1 MEKKR
6 LLFIIVSLFIA
17 LSSAFAQYVDLGLP
31 SGTKW
36 KSQSESSSY
45 TFAYALRY
53 YDGFLPTSGQFEELI
68 ENCTWKWTGKGY
80 KVIGRNGN
88 SIYLSAD
95 FKRGDDYFGAFWSKT
110 KDGEDACYGLLCYP
124 SRVKVDRTR
133 SLDSNRRNVI
143 LCIMK

>member
-1 MEKKR
+1 MKR
-6 LLFIIVSLFIA
+6 YLLGIVSLLFVA
-17 LSSAFAQYVDLGLP
+17 SSAFAQYVDLGLP

-36 KSQSESSSY
+36 KSQSEYSSY

-88 SIYLSAD
+88 SIYLLAG
-95 FKRGDDYFGAFWSKT
+95 FKRGDDYMGAYWSKT
-110 KDGEDACYGLLCYP
+110 KDGADGCYGLLCFP
-124 SRVKVDRTR
+124 SRVKVDHTR
-133 SLDSNRRNVI
+133 SLDTERNVI

>member
-1 MEKKR
+1 MKK
-6 LLFIIVSLFIA
+6 LLFLVVVCLVTLLA
-17 LSSAFAQYVDLGLP
+17 NAQFVDLGLP

-53 YDGFLPTSGQFEELI
+53 YDGFLPTYGQFEELI

-95 FKRGDDYFGAFWSKT
+95 FKRGDDYVGAFWSKT
-110 KDGEDACYGLLCYP
+110 KDGADGCYGLLCFP
-124 SRVKVDRTR
+124 RRVKVDHTR
-133 SLDSNRRNVI
+133 SLDTERSVI